1 VQCEFELFKRKAA
14 TLRLRPPSH
23 RHPHSL
29 LTLHSRNCSI
39 GRQVASVRVRLSS
52 VLPILGSPLFDSCQ
66 TQAHLRMFTSPSSV
80 GKSSTTSTTPKSRA
94 EIDLISV
101 CERVDEEG
109 AEGCSGASDNEE
121 EGKAVA
127 SASSSFF
134 KLDKTVATT
143 GSNPSQTTS
152 TCACAA
158 IDPSGLAIVAHIMR
172 EIIQARPVLLSKRY
186 DRSQGNVC
194 GRNWRREARTACCLS
209 SQAPAI
215 IPLRRT

>member
-143 GSNPSQTTS
+143 GSKSNNKYL
-152 TCACAA
+152 CLRC
-158 IDPSGLAIVAHIMR
+158 
-172 EIIQARPVLLSKRY
+172 
-186 DRSQGNVC
+186 DRSVWAGDRRAHYE
-194 GRNWRREARTACCLS
+194 RNHPSEASAFVKTLRQVTGKRMRQELAERS
-209 SQAPAI
+209 SHGVLPFQPGPAI